1 MIHLTG
7 QLKEHINGPTT
18 MVRWSPS
25 KTRISCCM
33 IIVKSSNVLIWP
45 LHALI
50 CNFSVIRITNIW
62 MQQQFQ
68 FVFKYP
74 GLVFENKTGFG

>member
-1 MIHLTG
+1 
-7 QLKEHINGPTT
+7 
-18 MVRWSPS
+18 
-25 KTRISCCM
+25 
-33 IIVKSSNVLIWP
+33 
-45 LHALI
+45 
-50 CNFSVIRITNIW
+50 